1 MKYIAIIVLALIGLK
16 ICTIVENV
24 MWECDRD
31 KALGCSIAERRT
43 YEQTN

>member
-1 MKYIAIIVLALIGLK
+1 MKDIAIIVLALIGLK

-31 KALGCSIAERRT
+31 KALGV
-43 YEQTN
+43 YKGEQE